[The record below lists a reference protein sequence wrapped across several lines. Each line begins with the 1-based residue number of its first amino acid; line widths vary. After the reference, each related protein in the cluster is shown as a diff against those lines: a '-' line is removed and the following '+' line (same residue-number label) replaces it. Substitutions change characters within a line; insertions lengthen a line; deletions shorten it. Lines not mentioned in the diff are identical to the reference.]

1 MRPYLA
7 NIKINL
13 RLTIRDRTA
22 LIFSFVFPL
31 LFFFLF
37 GQMMGAAQGSGISR
51 QVVGSVLLIGVLS
64 NGFFGGG
71 LRAVQDRELG
81 ILRRFKVAPTS
92 PLPFLVSSLVVGLTT
107 YFPSAILLLTLG
119 HFVYGMP
126 VPDRPLTLLAFLAV
140 GMIAFRSMG
149 LIIASVVNSMQES
162 QILIQMLYLPML
174 FLSGSTFP
182 ISIMPTWL
190 QILSQFLPASHLFA
204 GIQGILIRGESFSE
218 QSKSLAALAL
228 TAMVA
233 TFIALK
239 LFRWE
244 KEEVVKPAAKLW
256 LVAALLPFILLGVY
270 QAYTKESLQKGKI
283 LARDLRRN
291 RTFLIRDARI
301 FVGDGQV
308 IDSGSVLVKD
318 GKIIQIFTG
327 SSPDAKALNADV
339 IEASGKTLLPGLI
352 DVHVHL
358 GVPGG
363 VAKEL
368 PKMER
373 HLAQHL
379 YSGVTAVRSV
389 GDALPELKKV
399 RAKLRSGEETGAELF
414 FAGPLFTSEGGHG
427 TEYFDA
433 LPEIVRNQALAD
445 SVRAPKTADEARQMV
460 AALAAEPVDAI
471 KIILDSGMGSMLF
484 RRFDPAIARAT
495 ADEARRRSLSVAA
508 HTGSAADVA
517 EAVSI
522 GANSIE
528 HGSARDLISD
538 DSFAAMA
545 KQGILFDPTLS
556 VVEAFSNIAKR
567 DPRLLERA
575 LVRQVALP
583 GMVAATK
590 AAMLAPT
597 AAAAGGKWAG
607 YRFSQADL
615 AANVKRAIE
624 KGVPLVTGT
633 DSGNFTLLHG
643 PALHREL
650 QLLVQAGATPKDALL
665 AATGHAAKLLG
676 AANRLGAIR
685 PGYDATL
692 LLVDG
697 NPLEDISYTE
707 RISVVL
713 FQGERVNRAALLE
726 IEKDK

>member
-1 MRPYLA
+1 MRAYLA

-13 RLTIRDRTA
+13 RLTFRDRTA
-22 LIFSFVFPL
+22 LIFSYAFPL
-31 LFFFLF
+31 MFFFLF

-51 QVVGSVLLIGVLS
+51 QVVGSVLLIGVLG

-107 YFPSAILLLTLG
+107 YLPSAVLLLILG
-119 HFVYGMP
+119 HFIYGMP

-140 GMIAFRSMG
+140 GMLAFRSIG

-182 ISIMPTWL
+182 ISMMPTWL

-204 GIQGILIRGESFSE
+204 GIQGILIRGESFGE
-218 QSKSLAALAL
+218 QSKSLSALAL
-228 TAMVA
+228 TAVVA

-244 KEEVVKPAAKLW
+244 KEEVVKPAARLW
-256 LVAALLPFILLGVY
+256 LAAALLPFILLGVY
-270 QAYTKESLQKGKI
+270 QAYSNESLQKSKI

-327 SSPDAKALNADV
+327 SSPDAKSLNADV

-358 GVPGG
+358 GAPGG
-363 VAKEL
+363 IVKEL

-373 HLAQHL
+373 HLAQYL

-399 RAKLRSGEETGAELF
+399 RAKLRSGEESGAELF

-433 LPEIVRNQALAD
+433 LPDMIRNQAIAD

-460 AALAAEPVDAI
+460 AALATEPVDAI
-471 KIILDSGMGSMLF
+471 KIILESGMGSMLF

-495 ADEARRRSLSVAA
+495 ADESRRRSLSVAV

-545 KQGILFDPTLS
+545 KQGIFFDPTLS
-556 VVEAFSNIAKR
+556 VVEAFSNMAKR
-567 DPRLLERA
+567 DPRLLDRA
-575 LVRQVALP
+575 LVQQVALP

-590 AAMLAPT
+590 EAMLAPPS
-597 AAAAGGKWAG
+597 AAAGKWAG
-607 YRFSQADL
+607 YRFSQTDL

-650 QLLVQAGATPKDALL
+650 QLLVQAGATPKNALI

-676 AANRLGAIR
+676 AGNRLGAIR

>member
-1 MRPYLA
+1 MRAYLA

-13 RLTIRDRTA
+13 RLTFRDRTA
-22 LIFSFVFPL
+22 LIFSYVFPL

-51 QVVGSVLLIGVLS
+51 QVVGSVLLIGVLG

-107 YFPSAILLLTLG
+107 YLPSAILLLTLG

-126 VPDRPLTLLAFLAV
+126 VPDRPLTLLAFLAI
-140 GMIAFRSMG
+140 GMVAFRSIG

-182 ISIMPTWL
+182 ISMMPSWL
-190 QILSQFLPASHLFA
+190 QIVSQFLPASHLFS
-204 GIQGILIRGESFSE
+204 GIQNILIRGESFGE
-218 QSKSLAALAL
+218 QYKSLAALAL
-228 TAMVA
+228 TAVVA

-256 LVAALLPFILLGVY
+256 LAAALLPFLFLGVY
-270 QAYTKESLQKGKI
+270 QAYSKESLQKSKS

-318 GKIIQIFTG
+318 GKIVQLFTG
-327 SSPDAKALNADV
+327 SAPDAKSLNADL

-358 GVPGG
+358 GAPGG
-363 VAKEL
+363 IVKEV
-368 PKMER
+368 PTMQR
-373 HLAQHL
+373 HLAQYL

-389 GDALPELKKV
+389 GDALTELKKI
-399 RAKLRSGEETGAELF
+399 RAKLRSGEESGAELF

-427 TEYFDA
+427 TEYFEA
-433 LPEIVRNQALAD
+433 LPEMIRSQALAD
-445 SVRAPKTADEARQMV
+445 SVRAPKSADEARQMV
-460 AALAAEPVDAI
+460 AALATEPVDAI
-471 KIILDSGMGSMLF
+471 KIILESGMGSMLF

-495 ADEARRRSLSVAA
+495 ADEARRRSLPLAV

-528 HGSARDLISD
+528 HGSARDLITD

-556 VVEAFSNIAKR
+556 VVEAFSNLAKR

-575 LVRQVALP
+575 LVQQVALP

-590 AAMLAPT
+590 AAMLAPP
-597 AAAAGGKWAG
+597 AAIAAKWAG
-607 YRFSQADL
+607 YRFSQSDL
-615 AANVKRAIE
+615 AANVKRAIQ

-650 QLLVQAGATPKDALL
+650 QLLVQAGATPKQALL

>member
-1 MRPYLA
+1 MRAYLA

-13 RLTIRDRTA
+13 RLTFRDRTA
-22 LIFSFVFPL
+22 LIFSYAFPL
-31 LFFFLF
+31 MFFFLF

-51 QVVGSVLLIGVLS
+51 QVVGSVLLIGVLG

-107 YFPSAILLLTLG
+107 YLPSAVLLLILG
-119 HFVYGMP
+119 HFIYGMP

-140 GMIAFRSMG
+140 GMLAFRSIG

-182 ISIMPTWL
+182 ISMMPTWL

-204 GIQGILIRGESFSE
+204 GIQGILIRGESFGE
-218 QSKSLAALAL
+218 QSKSLSALAL
-228 TAMVA
+228 TAVVA

-244 KEEVVKPAAKLW
+244 KEEVVKPAARLW
-256 LVAALLPFILLGVY
+256 LAAALLPFILLGVY
-270 QAYTKESLQKGKI
+270 QAYSKESLQKSKI

-327 SSPDAKALNADV
+327 SSPDAKSLNADV

-358 GVPGG
+358 GAPGG
-363 VAKEL
+363 IVKEL

-373 HLAQHL
+373 HLAQYL

-399 RAKLRSGEETGAELF
+399 RAKLRSGEESGAELF

-433 LPEIVRNQALAD
+433 LPDMIRNQAIAD

-460 AALAAEPVDAI
+460 AALATEPVDAI
-471 KIILDSGMGSMLF
+471 KIILESGMGSMLF

-495 ADEARRRSLSVAA
+495 ADESRRRSLSVAV

-545 KQGILFDPTLS
+545 KQGIFFDPTLS
-556 VVEAFSNIAKR
+556 VVEAFSNMAKR
-567 DPRLLERA
+567 DPRLLDRA
-575 LVRQVALP
+575 LVQQVALP

-590 AAMLAPT
+590 EAMLAPP
-597 AAAAGGKWAG
+597 AAAAGKWAG
-607 YRFSQADL
+607 YRFSQTDL

-650 QLLVQAGATPKDALL
+650 QLLVQAGATPKNALI

-676 AANRLGAIR
+676 AGNRLGAIR

-692 LLVDG
+692 LLVEG

>member
-1 MRPYLA
+1 MRAYLA

-13 RLTIRDRTA
+13 RLTFRDRTA
-22 LIFSFVFPL
+22 LIFSYAFPL
-31 LFFFLF
+31 MFFFLF

-51 QVVGSVLLIGVLS
+51 QVVGSVLLIGVLG

-107 YFPSAILLLTLG
+107 YLPSAVLLLILG
-119 HFVYGMP
+119 HFIYGMP

-140 GMIAFRSMG
+140 GMLAFRSIG

-182 ISIMPTWL
+182 ISMMPTWL

-204 GIQGILIRGESFSE
+204 GIQGILIRGESFGE
-218 QSKSLAALAL
+218 QSKSLSALAL
-228 TAMVA
+228 TAVVA

-244 KEEVVKPAAKLW
+244 KEEVVKPAARLW
-256 LVAALLPFILLGVY
+256 LAAALLPFILLGVY
-270 QAYTKESLQKGKI
+270 QAYSKESLQKSKI

-327 SSPDAKALNADV
+327 SSPDAKSLNADV

-358 GVPGG
+358 GAPGG
-363 VAKEL
+363 IVKEL

-373 HLAQHL
+373 HLAQYL

-399 RAKLRSGEETGAELF
+399 RAKLRSGEESGAELF

-433 LPEIVRNQALAD
+433 LPDMIRNQAIAD

-460 AALAAEPVDAI
+460 AALATEPVDAI
-471 KIILDSGMGSMLF
+471 KIILESGMGSMLF

-495 ADEARRRSLSVAA
+495 ADESRRRSLSVAV

-545 KQGILFDPTLS
+545 KQGIFFDPTLS
-556 VVEAFSNIAKR
+556 VVEAFANMAKR
-567 DPRLLERA
+567 DPRLLDRA
-575 LVRQVALP
+575 LVQQVALP

-590 AAMLAPT
+590 EAMLAPPS
-597 AAAAGGKWAG
+597 AAAGKWAG
-607 YRFSQADL
+607 YRFSQTDL

-650 QLLVQAGATPKDALL
+650 QLLVQAGATPKNALI

>member
-1 MRPYLA
+1 MRAYLA

-13 RLTIRDRTA
+13 RLTFRDRTA
-22 LIFSFVFPL
+22 LIFSYAFPL
-31 LFFFLF
+31 MFFFLF

-51 QVVGSVLLIGVLS
+51 QVVGSVLLIGVLG

-107 YFPSAILLLTLG
+107 YLPSAVLLLILG
-119 HFVYGMP
+119 HFIYGMP

-140 GMIAFRSMG
+140 GMLAFRSIG

-182 ISIMPTWL
+182 ISMMPTWL

-204 GIQGILIRGESFSE
+204 GIQGILIRGESFGE
-218 QSKSLAALAL
+218 QSKSLSALAL
-228 TAMVA
+228 TAVVA

-244 KEEVVKPAAKLW
+244 KEEVVKPAARLW
-256 LVAALLPFILLGVY
+256 LAAALLPFILLGVY
-270 QAYTKESLQKGKI
+270 QAYSNESLQKSKI

-327 SSPDAKALNADV
+327 SSPDAKSLNADV

-358 GVPGG
+358 GAPGG
-363 VAKEL
+363 IVKEL

-373 HLAQHL
+373 HLAQYL

-399 RAKLRSGEETGAELF
+399 RAKLRSGEESGAELF

-433 LPEIVRNQALAD
+433 LPDMIRNQAIAD

-460 AALAAEPVDAI
+460 AALATEPVDAI
-471 KIILDSGMGSMLF
+471 KIILESGMGSMLF

-495 ADEARRRSLSVAA
+495 ADESRRRSLSVAV

-545 KQGILFDPTLS
+545 KQGIFFDPTLS
-556 VVEAFSNIAKR
+556 VVEAFSNMAKR
-567 DPRLLERA
+567 DPRLLDRA
-575 LVRQVALP
+575 LVQQVALP

-590 AAMLAPT
+590 EAMLAPPS
-597 AAAAGGKWAG
+597 AAAGKWAG
-607 YRFSQADL
+607 YRFSQTDL

-650 QLLVQAGATPKDALL
+650 QLLVQAGATPKNALI

-676 AANRLGAIR
+676 AGNRLGAIR

-692 LLVDG
+692 LLVEG

>member
-1 MRPYLA
+1 MRAYLA

-13 RLTIRDRTA
+13 RLTFRDRTA
-22 LIFSFVFPL
+22 LIFSYAFPL
-31 LFFFLF
+31 MFFFLF

-51 QVVGSVLLIGVLS
+51 QVVGSVLLIGVLG

-107 YFPSAILLLTLG
+107 YLPSAVLLLILG
-119 HFVYGMP
+119 HFIYGMP

-140 GMIAFRSMG
+140 GMLAFRSIG

-182 ISIMPTWL
+182 ISMMPTWL

-204 GIQGILIRGESFSE
+204 GIQGILIRGESFGE
-218 QSKSLAALAL
+218 QSKSLSALAL
-228 TAMVA
+228 TAVVA

-244 KEEVVKPAAKLW
+244 KEEVVKPAARLW
-256 LVAALLPFILLGVY
+256 LAAALLPFILLGVY
-270 QAYTKESLQKGKI
+270 QAYSNESLQKSKI

-327 SSPDAKALNADV
+327 SSPDAKSLNADV

-358 GVPGG
+358 GAPGG
-363 VAKEL
+363 IVKEL

-373 HLAQHL
+373 HLAQYL

-399 RAKLRSGEETGAELF
+399 RAKLRSGEESGAELF

-433 LPEIVRNQALAD
+433 LPDMIRNQAIAD

-460 AALAAEPVDAI
+460 AALATEPVDAI
-471 KIILDSGMGSMLF
+471 KIILESGMGSMLF

-495 ADEARRRSLSVAA
+495 ADESRRRSLSVAV

-545 KQGILFDPTLS
+545 KQGIFFDPTLS
-556 VVEAFSNIAKR
+556 VVEAFSNMAKR

-575 LVRQVALP
+575 LVQQVALP

-590 AAMLAPT
+590 EAMLAPP
-597 AAAAGGKWAG
+597 AAAAGKWAG
-607 YRFSQADL
+607 YRFSQTDL

-650 QLLVQAGATPKDALL
+650 QLLVQAGATPKNALI

-676 AANRLGAIR
+676 AGNRLGAIR

>member
-13 RLTIRDRTA
+13 RLTFRDRTA
-22 LIFSFVFPL
+22 LIFSYAFPL
-31 LFFFLF
+31 MFFFLF

-51 QVVGSVLLIGVLS
+51 QVVGSVLLIGVLG

-107 YFPSAILLLTLG
+107 YLPSAVLLLILG
-119 HFVYGMP
+119 HFIYGMP

-140 GMIAFRSMG
+140 GMLAFRSIG

-182 ISIMPTWL
+182 ISMMPTWL

-204 GIQGILIRGESFSE
+204 GIQGILIRGESFGE
-218 QSKSLAALAL
+218 QSKSLSALAL
-228 TAMVA
+228 TAVVA

-244 KEEVVKPAAKLW
+244 KEEVVKPAARLW
-256 LVAALLPFILLGVY
+256 LAAALLPFILLGVY
-270 QAYTKESLQKGKI
+270 QAYSKESLQKSKI

-327 SSPDAKALNADV
+327 SSPDAKSLNADV

-358 GVPGG
+358 GAPGG
-363 VAKEL
+363 IVKEL

-373 HLAQHL
+373 HLAQYL

-399 RAKLRSGEETGAELF
+399 RAKLRSGEESGAELF

-433 LPEIVRNQALAD
+433 LPDMIRNQAIAD

-460 AALAAEPVDAI
+460 AALATEPVDAI
-471 KIILDSGMGSMLF
+471 KIILESGMGSMLF

-495 ADEARRRSLSVAA
+495 ADESRRRSLSVAV

-545 KQGILFDPTLS
+545 KQGIFFDPTLS
-556 VVEAFSNIAKR
+556 VVEAFSNMAKR
-567 DPRLLERA
+567 DPRLLDRA
-575 LVRQVALP
+575 LVQQVALP

-590 AAMLAPT
+590 EAMLAPP
-597 AAAAGGKWAG
+597 AAAAGKWAG
-607 YRFSQADL
+607 YRFSQTDL

-650 QLLVQAGATPKDALL
+650 QLLVQAGATPKNALI

-692 LLVDG
+692 LLVEG

-713 FQGERVNRAALLE
+713 FQGERVNRPALLE

>member
-427 TEYFDA
+427 TEYFDG

>member
-1 MRPYLA
+1 MRAYLA

-13 RLTIRDRTA
+13 RLTFRDRTA
-22 LIFSFVFPL
+22 LLFSYLFPL

-51 QVVGSVLLIGVLS
+51 QVVGSVLLIGVLG

-107 YFPSAILLLTLG
+107 YLPSAILLLTLG

-126 VPDRPLTLLAFLAV
+126 VPDRPLTLLAFLAI
-140 GMIAFRSMG
+140 GMVAFRSIG
-149 LIIASVVNSMQES
+149 LIIASIVNSMQES
-162 QILIQMLYLPML
+162 QLLIQMLYLPML

-182 ISIMPTWL
+182 ISMMPSWL

-204 GIQGILIRGESFSE
+204 GIQGILIRGESFGE
-218 QSKSLAALAL
+218 QSKSLLALAL
-228 TAMVA
+228 TAVVA

-244 KEEVVKPAAKLW
+244 KEEIVKPAAKLW
-256 LVAALLPFILLGVY
+256 LAAALLPFILLGVY
-270 QAYTKESLQKGKI
+270 QAYSKESLQKGKI

-308 IDSGSVLVKD
+308 IESGSVLVKD

-327 SSPDAKALNADV
+327 TAPEPKSLNADL

-358 GVPGG
+358 GAPGG

-368 PKMER
+368 PKMQR
-373 HLAQHL
+373 HLAQYL

-389 GDALPELKKV
+389 GDALSELKKV
-399 RAKLRSGEETGAELF
+399 RAKLRSGEESGAELF

-433 LPEIVRNQALAD
+433 LPEMIRNQAMAE
-445 SVRAPKTADEARQMV
+445 SVRAPKSADEARQMV

-471 KIILDSGMGSMLF
+471 KIILESGMGSMLF

-495 ADEARRRSLSVAA
+495 ADEARRRSLPLAV

-538 DSFAAMA
+538 ESFAAMA
-545 KQGILFDPTLS
+545 QQGILFDPTLS

-567 DPRLLERA
+567 DPRLLDRT
-575 LVRQVALP
+575 LVQQVALP

-590 AAMLAPT
+590 AAMLAPP
-597 AAAAGGKWAG
+597 AAASAKWAG
-607 YRFSQADL
+607 YRFSQTDL

-650 QLLVQAGATPKDALL
+650 QLLVQAGATPKQALV

-697 NPLEDISYTE
+697 NPLDDISFTE

>member
-1 MRPYLA
+1 MRAYLA

-13 RLTIRDRTA
+13 RLTFRDRTA
-22 LIFSFVFPL
+22 LVFSYVFPL

-51 QVVGSVLLIGVLS
+51 QVVGSVLLIGVLG

-107 YFPSAILLLTLG
+107 YLPSAILLLTLG
-119 HFVYGMP
+119 HFFYGMP
-126 VPDRPLTLLAFLAV
+126 VPDRPLTLLAFLAI
-140 GMIAFRSMG
+140 GMVAFRSIG
-149 LIIASVVNSMQES
+149 LIIASIVNSMQES

-182 ISIMPTWL
+182 ISMMPSWL

-204 GIQGILIRGESFSE
+204 GIQGILIRGESFGE
-218 QSKSLAALAL
+218 QSKSLLALAL
-228 TAMVA
+228 TAVVA

-244 KEEVVKPAAKLW
+244 KEEIVKPAAKLW
-256 LVAALLPFILLGVY
+256 LAAALLPFILLGVY
-270 QAYTKESLQKGKI
+270 QAYSKESLQKSKI

-308 IDSGSVLVKD
+308 IESGSVLVKD

-327 SSPDAKALNADV
+327 TAPEPKSLNADL

-358 GVPGG
+358 GAPGG

-368 PKMER
+368 PKMQR
-373 HLAQHL
+373 HLAQYL

-389 GDALPELKKV
+389 GDALSELKKV
-399 RAKLRSGEETGAELF
+399 RAKLRSGEESGAELF

-433 LPEIVRNQALAD
+433 LPEMIRNQAMAE

-460 AALAAEPVDAI
+460 SALAAEPVDAI
-471 KIILDSGMGSMLF
+471 KIILESGMGSMLF

-495 ADEARRRSLSVAA
+495 AEEARRRSLSLAV

-517 EAVSI
+517 EAVSL

-538 DSFAAMA
+538 ESFAAMA

-567 DPRLLERA
+567 DPRLLDRT
-575 LVRQVALP
+575 LVQQVALP

-590 AAMLAPT
+590 AAMLAPP
-597 AAAAGGKWAG
+597 AAGAAKWAG
-607 YRFSQADL
+607 YRFSQTDL

-650 QLLVQAGATPKDALL
+650 QLLVQAGATSKQALL

-676 AANRLGAIR
+676 AGNRLGAIR

-697 NPLEDISYTE
+697 NPLDDISFTE
-707 RISVVL
+707 RISVIL

>member
-1 MRPYLA
+1 MRAYLA

-13 RLTIRDRTA
+13 RLTFRDRTA
-22 LIFSFVFPL
+22 LIFSYAFPL
-31 LFFFLF
+31 MFFFLF

-51 QVVGSVLLIGVLS
+51 QVVGSVLLIGVLG

-107 YFPSAILLLTLG
+107 YLPSAVLLLILG
-119 HFVYGMP
+119 HFIYGMP

-140 GMIAFRSMG
+140 GMLAFRSIG

-182 ISIMPTWL
+182 ISMMPTWL

-204 GIQGILIRGESFSE
+204 GIQGILIRGESFGE
-218 QSKSLAALAL
+218 QSKSLSALAL
-228 TAMVA
+228 TAVVA

-244 KEEVVKPAAKLW
+244 KEEVVKPAARLW
-256 LVAALLPFILLGVY
+256 LAAALLPFILLGVY
-270 QAYTKESLQKGKI
+270 QAYSKESLQKSKI

-327 SSPDAKALNADV
+327 SSPDAKSLNADV

-358 GVPGG
+358 GAPGG
-363 VAKEL
+363 IVKEL

-373 HLAQHL
+373 HLAQYL

-399 RAKLRSGEETGAELF
+399 RAKLRSGEESGAELF

-433 LPEIVRNQALAD
+433 LPDMIRNQAIAD

-460 AALAAEPVDAI
+460 AALATEPVDAI
-471 KIILDSGMGSMLF
+471 KIILESGMGSMLF

-495 ADEARRRSLSVAA
+495 ADESRRRSLSVAV

-545 KQGILFDPTLS
+545 KQGIFFDPTLS
-556 VVEAFSNIAKR
+556 VVEAFSNMAKR
-567 DPRLLERA
+567 DPRLLDRA
-575 LVRQVALP
+575 LVQQVALP

-590 AAMLAPT
+590 EAMLAPP
-597 AAAAGGKWAG
+597 AAAAGKWAG
-607 YRFSQADL
+607 YRFSQTDL

-650 QLLVQAGATPKDALL
+650 QLLVQAGATPKNALI

-692 LLVDG
+692 LLVEG

>member
-1 MRPYLA
+1 MRAYLA
-7 NIKINL
+7 NISINL
-13 RLTIRDRTA
+13 RLTFRDRTA
-22 LIFSFVFPL
+22 LIFSYAFPL
-31 LFFFLF
+31 MFFFLF

-51 QVVGSVLLIGVLS
+51 QVVGSVLLIGVLG

-107 YFPSAILLLTLG
+107 YLPSAILLLVLG

-126 VPDRPLTLLAFLAV
+126 APDRPFTLLAFLAI
-140 GMIAFRSMG
+140 GMVAFRSIG

-174 FLSGSTFP
+174 FLSGSTVP
-182 ISIMPTWL
+182 ISMMPSWL
-190 QILSQFLPASHLFA
+190 QVVSQFLPASHLFA
-204 GIQGILIRGESFSE
+204 GIQGILIRGESFDE
-218 QSKSLAALAL
+218 QYKSLAALAL
-228 TAMVA
+228 TALVA

-244 KEEVVKPAAKLW
+244 KEEKVKPAAKLW
-256 LVAALLPFILLGVY
+256 LAAALLPFILLGVY
-270 QAYTKESLQKGKI
+270 QAYSKESLQKSKI
-283 LARDLRRN
+283 LNRDLRRN
-291 RTFLIRDARI
+291 RTYLIRDARI

-327 SSPDAKALNADV
+327 SAPDAKSLNADV

-358 GVPGG
+358 GAPGG
-363 VAKEL
+363 IVKDL

-373 HLAQHL
+373 HLAQYL

-389 GDALPELKKV
+389 GDALPALKTA
-399 RAKLRSGEETGAELF
+399 RAKLRSGEESGAELF

-433 LPEIVRNQALAD
+433 LPEMIRNQALAD
-445 SVRAPKTADEARQMV
+445 SVRTPKSPDEARQMV

-471 KIILDSGMGSMLF
+471 KIILESGMGSMLF
-484 RRFDPAIARAT
+484 RRFDPAVARAT
-495 ADEARRRSLSVAA
+495 ADEARRRSLPLAV
-508 HTGSAADVA
+508 HTGNAADVA
-517 EAVSI
+517 EAIFI

-528 HGSARDLISD
+528 HGSARDPIPD
-538 DSFAAMA
+538 DSFADMA

-575 LVRQVALP
+575 LVQQVALP

-590 AAMLAPT
+590 AAMLAPPT
-597 AAAAGGKWAG
+597 AASAKWAG

-624 KGVPLVTGT
+624 LGVPLVTGT